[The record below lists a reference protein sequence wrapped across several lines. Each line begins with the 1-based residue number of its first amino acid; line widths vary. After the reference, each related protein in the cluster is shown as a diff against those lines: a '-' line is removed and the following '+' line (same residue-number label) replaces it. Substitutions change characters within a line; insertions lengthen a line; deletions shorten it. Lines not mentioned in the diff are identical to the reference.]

1 MGEGAEVDMQRYIL
15 RRLFQSLLALLAISM
30 LIFCMSRMTGDP
42 VMLMLPDDA
51 SPEDI
56 VQLRHA
62 LGLDQPLPV
71 QYWVFISRAAQG
83 DFGRSIKG
91 QMPVVEMIKERL
103 PNSLK
108 LGVVA
113 LGIAVL
119 LAFPLGV
126 VAAVKKG
133 TAVDTMA
140 NIVAVLGQSLPQF
153 WVGIVLIQIFAVH
166 LRWLP
171 VAGVGSV
178 WHYVLPAFTLGWFV
192 VAGMMRLLRSSM
204 LDILG
209 SEFVKLARVKGV
221 PETAVI
227 WKHALRN
234 AMIPV
239 LTFGA
244 IYLAALV
251 TGAILVETVFAWPG
265 VGQLIYQGIVFRDFP
280 VVQAVVLLTA
290 GVVISV
296 NLLVDIIYAYLDPRI
311 RYG

>member
-1 MGEGAEVDMQRYIL
+1 MHKYIV
-15 RRLFQSLLALLAISM
+15 RRFLQSILALLVLSM
-30 LIFCMSRMTGDP
+30 LIFGMSRLTGDP
-42 VMLMLPDDA
+42 TLLMLPDDA
-51 SPEDI
+51 TQEDI
-56 VQLRHA
+56 VRLQRA
-62 LGLDQPLPV
+62 LGLDKPLPV
-71 QYWVFISRAAQG
+71 QYWVFIRNAVQG

-91 QMPVVEMIKERL
+91 QMPVIDMIKERL
-103 PNSLK
+103 PNSIK
-108 LGVVA
+108 LAAVA

-126 VAAVKKG
+126 LAAVKKG
-133 TAVDTMA
+133 TAFDTLA

-153 WVGIVLIQIFAVH
+153 WVGIVLIQIFAVQ

-171 VAGVGSV
+171 VAGVGSFA
-178 WHYVLPAFTLGWFV
+178 HYILPAFTLGWFV

-204 LDILG
+204 LDVLG
-209 SEFVKLARVKGV
+209 SEFVKLARIKGL
-221 PETAVI
+221 PARTVI

-234 AMIPV
+234 ALIPV

-244 IYLAALV
+244 IYLAILV

-290 GVVISV
+290 GIVIAV
-296 NLLVDIIYAYLDPRI
+296 NLLVDITYAYIDPRI
-311 RYG
+311 RFS

>member
-1 MGEGAEVDMQRYIL
+1 MHKYIV
-15 RRLFQSLLALLAISM
+15 RRFFQSLLALLVLSM
-30 LIFCMSRMTGDP
+30 VIFLMSRLTGDP
-42 VMLMLPDDA
+42 TLLMLPDDA
-51 SPEDI
+51 THEDI

-62 LGLDQPLPV
+62 LGLDRPLPV
-71 QYWVFISRAAQG
+71 QYWVFIRKAVQG

-91 QMPVVEMIKERL
+91 QMPVIDMIKERL
-103 PNSLK
+103 PNSIK
-108 LGVVA
+108 LAAVA

-119 LAFPLGV
+119 MAFPLGV
-126 VAAVKKG
+126 MAAVKKD
-133 TAVDTMA
+133 TAFDRLA

-153 WVGIVLIQIFAVH
+153 WVGIVLIQIFAVR

-171 VAGVGSV
+171 VAGVGSFS
-178 WHYVLPAFTLGWFV
+178 HYVLPAFTLGWFV

-204 LDILG
+204 LDVLG
-209 SEFVKLARVKGV
+209 SEFVKLARIKGL
-221 PETAVI
+221 PARTVI

-234 AMIPV
+234 ALIPV

-244 IYLAALV
+244 IYLAILV

-290 GVVISV
+290 GIVTAV
-296 NLLVDIIYAYLDPRI
+296 NLLVDIAYAYIDPRI
-311 RYG
+311 RFR

>member
-1 MGEGAEVDMQRYIL
+1 MQRYIV
-15 RRLFQSLLALLAISM
+15 RRLLQSVLALLAIS
-30 LIFCMSRMTGDP
+30 LLVFLMSRMTGDP
-42 VMLMLPDDA
+42 TMLMLPDDA
-51 SPEDI
+51 SQEDI
-56 VQLRHA
+56 ARLRRA
-62 LGLDQPLPV
+62 LGLDQPLTV
-71 QYWVFISRAAQG
+71 QYWVFLSKAVQG
-83 DFGRSIKG
+83 DLGRSIKG
-91 QMPVVEMIKERL
+91 QMPVTEMLTERL

-108 LGVVA
+108 LAAVAMGV
-113 LGIAVL
+113 AVL
-119 LAFPLGV
+119 MAFPLGV
-126 VAAVKKG
+126 VAAVKRG
-133 TAVDTMA
+133 TAFDTVA

-153 WVGIVLIQIFAVH
+153 WVGIVLIQIFAVR

-171 VAGVGSV
+171 VAGVGTL

-209 SEFVKLARVKGV
+209 SEFVKLARIKGV

-244 IYLAALV
+244 VYLAILV

-265 VGQLIYQGIVFRDFP
+265 IGQLIYQGIVFRDFP

-290 GVVISV
+290 GLVIAV
-296 NLLVDIIYAYLDPRI
+296 NMLVDILYAYLDPRI
-311 RYG
+311 RYR

>member
-1 MGEGAEVDMQRYIL
+1 MQKYIL
-15 RRLFQSLLALLAISM
+15 KRFFQSLLALLVLSM
-30 LIFCMSRMTGDP
+30 LIFLMSRMTGDP
-42 VMLMLPDDA
+42 TLLMLPDDA
-51 SPEDI
+51 TQEDI
-56 VQLRHA
+56 AQLRRA
-62 LGLDQPLPV
+62 LGLDKPLPV
-71 QYWVFISRAAQG
+71 QYWVFISNAVQG

-91 QMPVVEMIKERL
+91 QMPVIDMIAERL
-103 PNSLK
+103 PNSIK
-108 LGVVA
+108 LAAVA
-113 LGIAVL
+113 LCIAVL

-133 TAVDTMA
+133 TTVDTMA
-140 NIVAVLGQSLPQF
+140 NIVAILGQSLPQF
-153 WVGIVLIQIFAVH
+153 WVGIVLIQIFAVR

-171 VAGVGSV
+171 VAGVGSFA
-178 WHYVLPAFTLGWFV
+178 HYVLPAFTLGWFV

-209 SEFVKLARVKGV
+209 SEFVKLARIKGL
-221 PETAVI
+221 PERTVI

-234 AMIPV
+234 ALIPV

-244 IYLAALV
+244 IYLAILV

-290 GVVISV
+290 CIVIVV
-296 NLLVDIIYAYLDPRI
+296 NLVVDITYAYVDPRI
-311 RYG
+311 RFG

>member
-1 MGEGAEVDMQRYIL
+1 VL
-15 RRLFQSLLALLAISM
+15 QSVLALLAISM
-30 LIFCMSRMTGDP
+30 LVFCMSRMTGDP

-56 VQLRHA
+56 AQLRHA
-62 LGLDQPLPV
+62 LGLDRPLPV
-71 QYWVFISRAAQG
+71 QYWVFLSRAVQG

-91 QMPVVEMIKERL
+91 QMPVVDMLKERL

-108 LGVVA
+108 LGGVA

-126 VAAVKKG
+126 VAAVHKG
-133 TAVDTMA
+133 TALDTMA
-140 NIVAVLGQSLPQF
+140 NMVAVLGQSLPQF
-153 WVGIVLIQIFAVH
+153 WVGIVLIQIFAVR

-209 SEFVKLARVKGV
+209 SEFVKLARIKGM
-221 PETAVI
+221 PEGTVV

-244 IYLAALV
+244 IYLAALI

-265 VGQLIYQGIVFRDFP
+265 IGQLIYQGIVFRDFP

-290 GVVISV
+290 GLVTSV
-296 NLLVDIIYAYLDPRI
+296 NLLVDILYAYLDPRI